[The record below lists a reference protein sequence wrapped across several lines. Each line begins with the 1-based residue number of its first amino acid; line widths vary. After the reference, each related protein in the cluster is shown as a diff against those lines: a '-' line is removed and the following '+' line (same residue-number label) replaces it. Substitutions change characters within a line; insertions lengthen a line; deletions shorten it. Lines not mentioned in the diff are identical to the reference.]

1 MLLNLFFHDISEH
14 TISTTLVLLRY
25 LSILDVSLTIVKNI
39 MFLLL
44 CMSFM
49 DAPLTIINIEEL
61 IDRVLVWR
69 AGTQNSQA
77 QEYLLRQLRWDDYFA
92 T

>member
-25 LSILDVSLTIVKNI
+25 LSILDVSLTIVEMI
-39 MFLLL
+39 H
-44 CMSFM
+44 S
-49 DAPLTIINIEEL
+49 PLYFYDL
-61 IDRVLVWR
+61 GR
-69 AGTQNSQA
+69 
-77 QEYLLRQLRWDDYFA
+77 LRSP